1 LGQEPPSNPMNWY
14 KFASLMVALTGF
26 VAIVTAIE
34 TPRKPK
40 SRDEVAHI
48 LPRVEDMYENP
59 TPLQF

>member
-1 LGQEPPSNPMNWY
+1 MNWY

>member
-1 LGQEPPSNPMNWY
+1 MKPYAFLA
-14 KFASLMVALTGF
+14 FVVVVAGF
-26 VAIVTAIE
+26 ISAIAIIE

-40 SRDEVAHI
+40 SMDGVAHI